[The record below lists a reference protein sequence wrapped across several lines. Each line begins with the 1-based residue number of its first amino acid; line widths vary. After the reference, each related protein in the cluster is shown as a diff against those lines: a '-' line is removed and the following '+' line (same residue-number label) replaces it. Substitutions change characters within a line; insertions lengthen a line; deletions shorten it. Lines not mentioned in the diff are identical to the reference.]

1 MAAKKAPGG
10 PLFEQ
15 FWVCAGAG
23 AHKARAVLKFAVGL
37 SCSSSSKLGAACVG
51 ATPRGMLLESLG
63 REPLHRGLSWVCR
76 AELRHNLG
84 LQSEGA
90 SGESPILECIV
101 GKSRAGGAFLRFAVD
116 LLDAASM
123 PGLFALVPVLTIGA
137 QLKQKAR
144 THIQYPQLWL
154 DEGAGGDTGVA
165 HRCRS

>member
-1 MAAKKAPGG
+1 
-10 PLFEQ
+10 
-15 FWVCAGAG
+15 
-23 AHKARAVLKFAVGL
+23 
-37 SCSSSSKLGAACVG
+37 
-51 ATPRGMLLESLG
+51 MLLESLG

-76 AELRHNLG
+76 AELRPNLG

-137 QLKQKAR
+137 RSKQTAR
-144 THIQYPQLWL
+144 SHIECLSDSPRTALRRFLETSWGVW
-154 DEGAGGDTGVA
+154 GASSQA
-165 HRCRS
+165 QWRF

>member
-1 MAAKKAPGG
+1 
-10 PLFEQ
+10 
-15 FWVCAGAG
+15 
-23 AHKARAVLKFAVGL
+23 
-37 SCSSSSKLGAACVG
+37 
-51 ATPRGMLLESLG
+51 MLLESLG

-76 AELRHNLG
+76 AELQPNLG

-137 QLKQKAR
+137 RSKQTAR
-144 THIQYPQLWL
+144 VHMFVIRGTVVPFFT
-154 DEGAGGDTGVA
+154 EAPCRAG
-165 HRCRS
+165 RSPDSSDAIPGRLNSASVLYFLGRNLA

>member
-10 PLFEQ
+10 PWFEQ
-15 FWVCAGAG
+15 FLVCAGAG

-76 AELRHNLG
+76 AELRPNLG

-137 QLKQKAR
+137 QSKQMGRGGGAR
-144 THIQYPQLWL
+144 RV
-154 DEGAGGDTGVA
+154 GVL
-165 HRCRS
+165 SIPVW